1 MRNIELHSL
10 IVVCEFFHYP
20 SNIAFAPSIILCL
33 NT

>member
-10 IVVCEFFHYP
+10 IVVCELFHYP
-20 SNIAFAPSIILCL
+20 SNITFAPSIILCL